1 MRTTSSLLVV
11 GSAVLAFLAP
21 VESRAQVKVT
31 STAATAAIDPGMSKA
46 QVVAKLGKPA
56 SERTRGEFTYLFYS
70 NGMEKQVGMADIVTL
85 QSDKV
90 IDAVFR
96 SPRRT
101 YTGTSSS
108 PRAIPAQEAAK
119 RKAPPKGGAPAP

>member
-21 VESRAQVKVT
+21 TESRSQVKVT
-31 STAATAAIDPGMSKA
+31 SAPATIAVDPGMSKA
-46 QVVAKLGKPA
+46 QVIAKLGKPA

-70 NGMEKQVGMADIVTL
+70 NGMEKQVGMSDIVTL
-85 QSDKV
+85 QNDKV
-90 IDAVFR
+90 VDAVFR

-101 YTGTSSS
+101 YSGTSSS
-108 PRAIPAQEAAK
+108 PRAIPAKEAAK
-119 RKAPPKGGAPAP
+119 TKPPVPPKGGT